1 MMSGLKLL
9 VELRDRSLRWGL
21 VLACLESVAGTVPLI
36 VVVLALAA
44 AFGGRVEGSA
54 LAGLATL
61 LVVSLALEIVAGTAA
76 GRLVRGALAA
86 RGEAVRIE
94 SVARL
99 RAAPMRDIARID
111 PGRAVAL
118 LTQTLDDASE
128 VAASALEASTGGVFA
143 ALCALLLLFAIE
155 WPLAILSFILFPCI
169 VPVFWLS
176 RKSASIAGPRL
187 SQAWAEGTARILEY
201 IDALA
206 VLRAFGCTGER
217 ARRLS
222 LAIAALQRRT
232 FQVVLA
238 PTALAILALFWV
250 EFGFAVVLPT
260 GGRLVLH
267 HFLTTMRYVLAIV
280 VTLRFY
286 QVLFE
291 ALDAYLR
298 LRNVSADLGQ
308 LEEVLALPARASV
321 RAATPP
327 PGVGVRLEH
336 VWFAFDS
343 TEVLRDVSCTIP
355 ARGVTAIVGSS
366 GAGKTALAG
375 VIAGLWEPT
384 RGSVATSG
392 DVALVFQDTYLFED
406 TVLNNIRAGRPGATD
421 SEIRWAATGANCD
434 DFVERLPRG
443 YDTRL
448 AAGGGDLSLG
458 QRQRIAIARA
468 LLSAAPIVVLDES
481 TASVDPKTESA
492 VLGAIKSLSARKA
505 VVLVTHRLS
514 TVRNV
519 AAIVVVADG
528 GVAATGSHEALLASC
543 PAYAAM
549 WEAYERAGSW
559 MISSA

>member
-1 MMSGLKLL
+1 MIRGLALL
-9 VELRDRSLRWGL
+9 LDLRDRALRWGL
-21 VLACLESVAGTVPLI
+21 VLACAESAIGTVPLL
-36 VVVLALAA
+36 VVVLALSD
-44 AFGGRVEGSA
+44 AFRGHVENGA
-54 LAGLATL
+54 LVGLATV
-61 LVVSLALEIVAGTAA
+61 LVAALALEIALGTAA
-76 GRLVRGALAA
+76 GRLVRGSIAA
-86 RGEAVRIE
+86 RSEDVRTE

-99 RAAPMRDIARID
+99 RAAPMRDVARID

-128 VAASALEASTGGVFA
+128 VAAGALEALTSGVFA
-143 ALCALLLLFAIE
+143 ALCALALLFAIE
-155 WPLAILSFILFPCI
+155 WPLAILSFILFPCVI
-169 VPVFWLS
+169 PVFWLS

-187 SQAWAEGTARILEY
+187 SQAWAEGTARIVEY
-201 IDALA
+201 IDSLA

-217 ARRLS
+217 ARRLR
-222 LAIAALQRRT
+222 LAIEALQRRT

-267 HFLTTMRYVLAIV
+267 HLLSAVGYVLSIV

-298 LRNVSADLGQ
+298 LRNVSADLAQ
-308 LEEVLALPARASV
+308 LEELLQLPARSPV
-321 RAATPP
+321 RVAAP
-327 PGVGVRLEH
+327 PGVGVRLDH
-336 VWFAFDS
+336 VWFAFDES
-343 TEVLRDVSCTIP
+343 DVLKDVSCTIP

-375 VIAGLWEPT
+375 VIAGLWEPS
-384 RGSVATSG
+384 RGTVATAG

-406 TVLNNIRAGRPGATD
+406 TVLNNIRAGRPAASD
-421 SEIRWAATGANCD
+421 SEIRWAAAAANCD
-434 DFVERLPRG
+434 DFVDGLPQG

-458 QRQRIAIARA
+458 QRQRIAVARA

-492 VLGAIKSLSARKA
+492 VLGAVRSLAARKA

-519 AAIVVVADG
+519 PQIVVIADG
-528 GVAATGSHEALLASC
+528 GVAGIGSHDALLATCSE
-543 PAYAAM
+543 YAAM
-549 WEAYERAGSW
+549 WDAYERAGSW
-559 MISSA
+559 MIRSA

>member
-1 MMSGLKLL
+1 MMRGLKLL
-9 VELRDRSLRWGL
+9 LDLRDRSLLWGL
-21 VLACLESVAGTVPLI
+21 VLACGESAIGTAPLL

-44 AFGGRVEGSA
+44 AFAGHIENGSLAA
-54 LAGLATL
+54 LAAV
-61 LVVSLALEIVAGTAA
+61 LVVSIALQIVIGSAA
-76 GRLVRGALAA
+76 GRLVRGAIAA
-86 RGEAVRIE
+86 RGEEVRTE

-99 RAAPMRDIARID
+99 RAAPMRNVARID

-128 VAASALEASTGGVFA
+128 VSASAMEALTGGVFA
-143 ALCALLLLFAIE
+143 ALCALAILFAIA
-155 WPLAILSFILFPCI
+155 WPLAILSFVLFPCI
-169 VPVFWLS
+169 IPVFYLS
-176 RKSASIAGPRL
+176 RRSASIAGPRL

-201 IDALA
+201 IDSLA

-217 ARRLS
+217 ARRLN

-260 GGRLVLH
+260 GGRLVIH
-267 HFLTTMRYVLAIV
+267 HVLSTVRYVLAIV

-298 LRNVSADLGQ
+298 LRNVSEDLEQ
-308 LEEVLALPARASV
+308 LEELLALPARAVV
-321 RAATPP
+321 RTVPP
-327 PGVGVRLEH
+327 PGVAVKLEH
-336 VWFAFDS
+336 VWFAFNAVD
-343 TEVLRDVSCTIP
+343 VLKDVSCTIP

-375 VIAGLWEPT
+375 VIAGLWEPS
-384 RGSVATSG
+384 RGAVAISG

-406 TVLNNIRAGRPGATD
+406 TVLNNIRAGRPDATD
-421 SEIRWAATGANCD
+421 SEIRWAAAAANCD

-458 QRQRIAIARA
+458 QRQRIAVARA

-492 VLGAIKSLSARKA
+492 VLGAVKSLAARKA

-519 AAIVVVADG
+519 PQIVVIADG
-528 GVAATGSHEALLASC
+528 GVAGTGTHETLLAST

-549 WEAYERAGSW
+549 WEAHERAGRW
-559 MISSA
+559 MIRSA